1 MIAQVFQ
8 MPPPR
13 AELQEA
19 DVEEATRFAQDAAK
33 RQRDV
38 DGCEGIFMMAN
49 PSTGEGLAVTL
60 WRDEAAMKAAASF
73 QEEEIASAK
82 AQNPGMDVP
91 APTVYEVFAHA

>member
-8 MPPPR
+8 MPPPQ
-13 AELQEA
+13 AELQQAE
-19 DVEEATRFAQDAAK
+19 VEEATRWAQGAAK

-49 PSTGEGLAVTL
+49 PATGEGLAVTL
-60 WRDEAAMKAAASF
+60 WRDEAAMKAAAGF
-73 QEEEIASAK
+73 QDEEIARAK
-82 AQNPGMDVP
+82 AQPGGVEVP